1 MIRIA
6 GIALIGVLF
15 GGAASVQGGG
25 IRLLGAID
33 GCVRNP
39 SGMPQPGA
47 VVLLETR
54 SERVIAR
61 TQTSV
66 SGRFRFESLTPDTY
80 TIRVWASS
88 FIPASRQNVPVKA
101 GMESLLAVQLANF
114 FSSI

>member
-47 VVLLETR
+47 V
-54 SERVIAR
+54 SERTA
-61 TQTSV
+61 
-66 SGRFRFESLTPDTY
+66 
-80 TIRVWASS
+80 
-88 FIPASRQNVPVKA
+88 
-101 GMESLLAVQLANF
+101 
-114 FSSI
+114 